1 MVDTLR
7 IVGDSL
13 ASSVDSSLIE
23 TLTQTD
29 SFVDLKNT
37 NLLSEIAESTIG
49 IKILLP
55 LFLMVIGWVLKLFF
69 DKYIAIRPRLYLKL
83 GKPLYSQRL
92 LGYDVGHELT
102 WIYESTIKNNS
113 KHDAY
118 DIEIFEYKPDSA
130 EHKVI
135 TNRQEL
141 DRIFVPNN
149 HISSNQDLKFEIKKT
164 INTSPE
170 ILIRFEKKGTETY
183 VIPGLKIPNPQK
195 ALRPNELNTIRLV
208 LKFKNEKGKV
218 YYTKFIRKNNEE
230 TNRIK
235 SVKPWII
242 NGLVK

>member
-13 ASSVDSSLIE
+13 ISSVDSSLIE
-23 TLTQTD
+23 TLAQAD
-29 SFVDLKNT
+29 SVDLKGT
-37 NLLSEIAESTIG
+37 NLLSVIAASSFG
-49 IKILLP
+49 LKILLP
-55 LFLMVIGWVLKLFF
+55 LFLLVIGWVLKLLF
-69 DKYIAIRPRLYLKL
+69 DKYIAIRPRLYLIL

-118 DIEIFEYKPDSA
+118 DIEIFEYKPDSVK
-130 EHKVI
+130 HKVI

-141 DRIFVPNN
+141 DHVFIPNN

-170 ILIRFEKKGTETY
+170 TLIRFEKKGNETY
-183 VIPGLKIPNPQK
+183 VIPGLKISNPQK

-208 LKFKNEKGKV
+208 VKYKNEKGKV
-218 YYTKFIRKNNEE
+218 FYTKFLRKDNEE